1 MSTTGKLAQPIN
13 GAMSRPSPA
22 DTRRV
27 PQSRLIRVEL
37 RKLMDTR
44 AGFWLLAGIGLI
56 TAAVI
61 VIFMFAGE
69 ARELTFSNFVN
80 ATGTPQ
86 GILLPVL
93 GILAVTS
100 EWGQRTGLVTFTLE
114 PHRGRIVIAK
124 LVATVVLGA
133 VAVVVALGLA
143 AAANVVAAVAFGGD
157 GSWTLGVE
165 GVRDILAIQL
175 IGVVQGVALG
185 MLIMNSAGAIVAYF
199 AIPTVW
205 GILTSTMEWFADI
218 GRWVDLNTTSIPL
231 TTHQMDGDAWLRLA
245 VSVAIWVLVPLVLG
259 VVRLL
264 HREVKSA

>member
-1 MSTTGKLAQPIN
+1 MSTTSTPTLT
-13 GAMSRPSPA
+13 GATAGPSLRETA
-22 DTRRV
+22 RV
-27 PQSRLIRVEL
+27 PLTRLIHVEL

-44 AGFWLLAGIGLI
+44 AGFWLFAGIGLV
-56 TAAVI
+56 TAAVV
-61 VIFMFAGE
+61 VIFMFAAD
-69 ARELTFSNFVN
+69 ARELTFTNFVN

-124 LVATVVLGA
+124 LAATLVMGA
-133 VAVVVALGLA
+133 VAVVGALALA
-143 AAANVVAAVAFGGD
+143 ALANVVGAAAFGGD
-157 GSWTLGVE
+157 GSWAFGLE
-165 GVRDILAIQL
+165 GVRDIFTIQL

-199 AIPTVW
+199 ALPTVW
-205 GILTSTMEWFADI
+205 GILTSTVEWFADI

-231 TTHQMDGDAWLRLA
+231 SMHTMDGDAWARLA
-245 VSVAIWVLVPLVLG
+245 VSAAIWVLLPLALG

-264 HREVKSA
+264 RREVKSA